1 MPLVTEPEGTP
12 PAADPTAP
20 PPIAP
25 VVLPP
30 RVKAPR
36 PAISAAPAPPATRQ
50 AAPSAGPEPAVPTP
64 SESANAAALAV
75 ETAKV
80 LHVINGEHYSG
91 AERVQDLLAGG
102 LPEFGYQAG
111 FALLKPGKFAEHR
124 QSADAAIHEVPMRR
138 RWSLGAARRLARVV
152 RQNDYK
158 LIHAH
163 TPRGL
168 LVATL
173 ASRLTHVPLVYHV
186 HSPARRDSTRLFANL
201 ANDLVER
208 GCVRFPKQFIT
219 VSPSL
224 TDHMVRLGAPADRV
238 RCVLN
243 GTPLLDENHPAT
255 RFRRPPLPPY
265 VVTMIALFRP
275 RKGAEVLIDAV
286 AALRKKKI
294 DVHVELVGPFETQK
308 YEAEIDGRI
317 KRHGLTEHV
326 SRSAFTDDI
335 PTVLAGADAL
345 ALPSLFGEGLPMVVL
360 EAMSAGL
367 PVIATRC
374 EGTTEAI
381 LDRETGLLVRPK
393 SVGQL
398 ADAIEELFVGPTD
411 YTSMSVAAR
420 ARHAERFSDVAM
432 ARQVAAVYDR
442 LLKKD

>member
-1 MPLVTEPEGTP
+1 MPLATEPEGTP
-12 PAADPTAP
+12 TPNQATPV
-20 PPIAP
+20 PIAP

-30 RVKAPR
+30 RVKSPR
-36 PAISAAPAPPATRQ
+36 ATIPKLPTQ
-50 AAPSAGPEPAVPTP
+50 AGPGGMLAPVAV
-64 SESANAAALAV
+64 SSAEAARAAALAV
-75 ETAKV
+75 DTTAV

-91 AERVQDLLAGG
+91 AERVQDLLAMG
-102 LPEFGYQAG
+102 LPDFGYRAG
-111 FALLKPGKFAEHR
+111 FALLKPGKFGERR
-124 QSADAAIHEVPMRR
+124 QCADAPLHEVRMRR

-158 LIHAH
+158 VIHAH

-168 LVATL
+168 LIASLV
-173 ASRLTHVPLVYHV
+173 SRLTRTPLVYHV
-186 HSPARRDSTRLFANL
+186 HSPARRDSTRWLANW

-208 GCVRFPKQFIT
+208 GCIRFPKQFLT
-219 VSPSL
+219 VCPSL

-238 RCVLN
+238 RFVPN

-286 AALRKKKI
+286 ALLRKKKI
-294 DVHVELVGPFETQK
+294 DIHVELVGPFENPK
-308 YEAEIDGRI
+308 YEAEIDARI

-326 SRSAFTDDI
+326 SRTAFTEDI
-335 PTVLAGADAL
+335 PTVLAGSDAL

-381 LDRETGLLVRPK
+381 IDRETGFLVKPK
-393 SVGQL
+393 SATQL
-398 ADAIEELFVGPTD
+398 ADAIAELFVGPTD
-411 YTSMSVAAR
+411 YTSMSLSAR

-442 LLKKD
+442 LLKKNQE